1 MSLSI
6 DFIILFFSLIFLILA
21 ASKMVDSAIF
31 ISKIISIPKSIIGA
45 TIIAYG
51 TSSPEI
57 LVSLQATLNNE
68 TGIAIGN
75 VVGSNIANVCVGMG
89 LICFFGK
96 KDKLEIRPLYSTSL
110 FFLVLATLY
119 AMIATYN
126 NYVSHTEGLVLI
138 GILVSVNVLLIKQ
151 AKNDD
156 GRENK
161 NNTMQVYGLKTSS
174 LMIGILVLVLS
185 IIGLI
190 LSASQVVFSSIAIAA
205 AMDIEAS
212 FIGFSIIAV
221 GTSLPE
227 IIVSLTAIKK
237 GEPSI
242 AIGNIIGS
250 NTFNILGVIGIP
262 ALINGMVI
270 NIDDMNTQ
278 LIFLFISTIFVLS
291 PFIIKS
297 TNKFLGS
304 ILIIFYIFSLY
315 FFAMSS

>member
-1 MSLSI
+1 
-6 DFIILFFSLIFLILA
+6 
-21 ASKMVDSAIF
+21 
-31 ISKIISIPKSIIGA
+31 
-45 TIIAYG
+45 
-51 TSSPEI
+51 
-57 LVSLQATLNNE
+57 
-68 TGIAIGN
+68 
-75 VVGSNIANVCVGMG
+75 
-89 LICFFGK
+89 
-96 KDKLEIRPLYSTSL
+96 
-110 FFLVLATLY
+110 
-119 AMIATYN
+119 
-126 NYVSHTEGLVLI
+126 
-138 GILVSVNVLLIKQ
+138 
-151 AKNDD
+151 
-156 GRENK
+156 
-161 NNTMQVYGLKTSS
+161 MQVYGLKTSS